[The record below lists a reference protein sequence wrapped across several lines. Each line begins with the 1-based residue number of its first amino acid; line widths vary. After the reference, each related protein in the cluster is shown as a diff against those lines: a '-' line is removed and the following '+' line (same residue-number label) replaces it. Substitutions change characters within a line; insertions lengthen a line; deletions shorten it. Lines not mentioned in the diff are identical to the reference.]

1 MILVRYMGKTKQ
13 VPVEKIKL
21 ERCLLELGINPED
34 VLVLK
39 DGKLLTEDKWLK
51 SGDEIEVIEVVSRG

>member
-51 SGDEIEVIEVVSRG
+51 KR